1 MHGKSRSSCSTID
14 LPPYA
19 PAARSAGTS
28 PSEVSRGAYED
39 PNTSDRGAVNTALN
53 WLLSGGRIR
62 HIVAARLHAIIWAL
76 RLLRGRSDVPEM
88 RVLDELELQGRVAID
103 VGAHA
108 GNWTYT
114 LARQVRPNGKVV
126 AYEALPHYGQ
136 ALSLAFRL
144 LRVRNV
150 VIRTVAVGENEQTM
164 SLRWRSEKD
173 QLLTGRT
180 HVEPGAA
187 PSKGVIEIPM
197 VSLDH
202 DIATRGIKPSDVGF
216 IKIDVEGAEL
226 QVLRGAAR
234 LLSEGRPAVYLEA
247 EPQWVARMGHS
258 VEDIFTEMELRGYIP
273 YLTSGKDR
281 TATDSD
287 AYLSQYSTQRA
298 YNNVLFLPLPKA
310 NGEQR
315 KS

>member
-1 MHGKSRSSCSTID
+1 M
-14 LPPYA
+14 
-19 PAARSAGTS
+19 
-28 PSEVSRGAYED
+28 
-39 PNTSDRGAVNTALN
+39 NTALN

-62 HIVAARLHAIIWAL
+62 HAVADRLHGLIWAR

-88 RVLDELELQGRVAID
+88 RVLDGLELRGRVAID

-108 GNWTYT
+108 GNWTFT
-114 LARQVRPNGKVV
+114 LAKHVQPNGNVV

-136 ALSLAFRL
+136 ALSLALRL

-150 VIRTVAVGENEQTM
+150 VIRTVAVGETERTM
-164 SLRWRSEKD
+164 SLRWRSETD

-180 HVEPGAA
+180 HIEPGANA
-187 PSKGVIEIPM
+187 SKGVINIPM

-202 DIATRGIKPSDVGF
+202 DIAERGITPSDVGF

-226 QVLRGAAR
+226 EVLRGASK

-258 VEDIFTEMELRGYIP
+258 VEDIFAEMELRGYRP

-281 TATDSD
+281 IATDSG
-287 AYLSQYSTQRA
+287 AYLAQYSKQRA
-298 YNNVLFLPLPKA
+298 YNNVLFLPAPKPD
-310 NGEQR
+310 GR
-315 KS
+315 